1 MPTRNHVAEQLR
13 ELIAEADL
21 MPGDRL
27 PSERDLAAQL
37 GVSRTSLREG
47 LRRLADLGIVHARQG
62 AGTYIAPLDLGD
74 LLELRLRI
82 EPLAARL
89 AAQRHGRDDLTRLDA
104 GLARMRATL
113 DDAADFSAA
122 DVITH
127 AAIAD
132 AAASLPI
139 RVTFD
144 AIADLLRHSRTATA
158 IDPVT
163 RDSSLAEMTRI
174 VAAIR
179 ATEPERAERAMLD
192 HLEHVGGPLAR

>member
-1 MPTRNHVAEQLR
+1 MTRNPVAEQVR
-13 ELIAEADL
+13 ELIAQANL
-21 MPGDRL
+21 APGDRL
-27 PSERDLAAQL
+27 PPERDLAIRL
-37 GVSRTSLREG
+37 GVSRTTLREG
-47 LRRLADLGIVHARQG
+47 LRRLADLGILRVRQG
-62 AGTYIAPLDLGD
+62 AGTYIAALDLGD
-74 LLELRLRI
+74 LLDVRLRI

-89 AAQRHGRDDLTRLDA
+89 AAQRHGDEDLTRLDA

-113 DDAADFSAA
+113 EDAAEFSAA

-132 AAASLPI
+132 ASASLPI

-144 AIADLLRHSRTATA
+144 AIADLLRHSRAATA

-179 ATEPERAERAMLD
+179 ATEPDAAEQAMLD
-192 HLEHVGGPLAR
+192 HLEHVGLSLTH